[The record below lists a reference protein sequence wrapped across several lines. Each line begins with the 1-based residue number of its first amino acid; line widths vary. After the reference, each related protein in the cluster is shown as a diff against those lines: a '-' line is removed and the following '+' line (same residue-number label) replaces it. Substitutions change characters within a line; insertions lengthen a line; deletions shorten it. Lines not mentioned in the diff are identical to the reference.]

1 MTCIHG
7 DKCQCLHN
15 QGGKCTTTPKPE
27 TVPCLGT
34 VCFNIVSK
42 GAGGK

>member
-1 MTCIHG
+1 MNCILG
-7 DKCQCLHN
+7 DKCQCLYN
-15 QGGKCTTTPKPE
+15 QGAICTNTPKPE